1 MIISSTHHIVYK
13 HVYLCSR
20 NWNLIFIKFTSD
32 ITTVLW
38 GKKLLQKKFLFY
50 DGFYLFIYLFNYL
63 FIYIKICLKLKNLQ
77 KHSIHIYI
85 NIDRQIG

>member
-1 MIISSTHHIVYK
+1 MD
-13 HVYLCSR
+13 
-20 NWNLIFIKFTSD
+20 FI
-32 ITTVLW
+32 
-38 GKKLLQKKFLFY
+38 
-50 DGFYLFIYLFNYL
+50 YLFIYLSIYLFNYL